1 MSFGIRL
8 YFSHLATAV
17 VAGYCVWYGLQV
29 RGFSQLAFVV
39 LYVGSV
45 GVPATFVAQLLNRSL
60 RRMESNISEIHSE
73 TELTGLSEFDSTIAR
88 MMNTLERQ
96 QRLVADVDELILR
109 LNTGTRGL
117 QRRPSRNGDQL
128 LSSTLGELSRASAR
142 SVGRVMSLGHDI
154 AKNAY
159 DTNWGAGEQSQ
170 AVTDAVNSVELLSAS
185 IQSVN
190 CDADALSRS
199 ADEVKVKALAG
210 LELIGQ
216 LVHGMA
222 EISSNV
228 EFSEKKMVALS
239 QQSEQISSIVETME
253 SISARTDILALNASI
268 EAVRAGQEGR
278 GFAVVAEEVRKLA
291 ERTAT
296 ASREIASLVDVIQ
309 NDAQDTVAA
318 IVQER
323 QQVQQEIRC
332 IAEAGK
338 TLEEISQC
346 SASAADRSGLICRGT
361 QEQLQRVQEVVHA
374 MQKVST
380 IATQIKDASDMT
392 RHKTTD
398 LAETAQDLEEG
409 LSPMYHYG
417 ERESNAVE
425 LSDSPAA
432 YLQSPGA
439 KTGRKPERDVSELFK
454 AVNSG
459 EFRP

>member
-1 MSFGIRL
+1 MSFGIRI

-239 QQSEQISSIVETME
+239 QQSEQIS
-253 SISARTDILALNASI
+253 
-268 EAVRAGQEGR
+268 
-278 GFAVVAEEVRKLA
+278 
-291 ERTAT
+291 
-296 ASREIASLVDVIQ
+296 
-309 NDAQDTVAA
+309 
-318 IVQER
+318 
-323 QQVQQEIRC
+323 
-332 IAEAGK
+332 
-338 TLEEISQC
+338 
-346 SASAADRSGLICRGT
+346 
-361 QEQLQRVQEVVHA
+361 
-374 MQKVST
+374 
-380 IATQIKDASDMT
+380 
-392 RHKTTD
+392 
-398 LAETAQDLEEG
+398 
-409 LSPMYHYG
+409 
-417 ERESNAVE
+417 
-425 LSDSPAA
+425 
-432 YLQSPGA
+432 
-439 KTGRKPERDVSELFK
+439 
-454 AVNSG
+454 
-459 EFRP
+459 